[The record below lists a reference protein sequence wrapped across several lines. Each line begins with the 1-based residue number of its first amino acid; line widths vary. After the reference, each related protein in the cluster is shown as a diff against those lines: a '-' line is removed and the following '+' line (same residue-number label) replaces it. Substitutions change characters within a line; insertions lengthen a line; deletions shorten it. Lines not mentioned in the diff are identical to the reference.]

1 MLECV
6 KVANTLMAHLCIC
19 EDVKSL
25 LMSIFERH
33 KDILTAEEKTQIFDY
48 VVNLDEEIQ
57 NLQNLTE
64 E

>member
-25 LMSIFERH
+25 LMSLCDKH
-33 KDILTAEEKTQIFDY
+33 KDVFTDEERTQLFDY
-48 VVNLDEEIQ
+48 VINLDEEIE

-64 E
+64 D